1 MKKKWKKKFL
11 LKKLKLEWRQIKS
24 GLMETIVTV
33 VALVIV
39 NIVKQL
45 PCLLCY
51 YLAGVA
57 ILQWL
62 LWSDS
67 KFICLI

>member
-1 MKKKWKKKFL
+1 
-11 LKKLKLEWRQIKS
+11 
-24 GLMETIVTV
+24 METIVTV